1 VGWSNDPEMQ
11 KMFLD
16 EVTER
21 SARLVEGAQA
31 LRAGTVSPQE
41 AGDLLREGHT
51 IKGTGRVMGYDDVG
65 SAGLM
70 LEMIWRWI
78 QQGDITPVPLF
89 GRVLEGLSAA
99 IPKALAD
106 PAELAV
112 AMTAVH
118 EFFDGQELP
127 EELPPA
133 PQVDGAAS
141 RPTEE
146 GAVAAAAGGGPVI
159 LGEPA
164 GVPDDAAEIVEAA
177 EPAASDEPAGLESV
191 GVESVETEIEAA
203 PAVDDVSVDDAE
215 SEPVMSAHDMFAQLA
230 SAEAGSVE
238 DGLEEPESADE
249 GSVKAEFDSEP
260 VGSGASADDQVSEPV
275 MSAHDMFAQLAS
287 AESEAG
293 EAEPASVPDD
303 SAEAA
308 EVVEDAADEET
319 PVVEVSEDEPAEAES
334 VEAEF
339 DSEPVVEDAPGDDQV
354 SEPVMSAHDM
364 FAQLAS
370 EEVGSVEPETAEDH
384 VEAGALVEAVPEP
397 SAIGVVE
404 EESAAAA
411 SDEGV
416 SADEAGAE
424 DAARSAQEAFAE
436 LRRSMM
442 QDAAA
447 AQIAAEPEDHGDDGS
462 PADVDAGDESSAAV
476 EEPITEAE
484 DESADGEPVDD
495 EATSAAEAVEV
506 LADEQPQSETV
517 DESSIESDA
526 PVAEASIGA
535 VIEFPVSETDAA
547 VDDAVADSAEAG
559 SVDSHESSEATDVV
573 VLPSNR
579 KTQQMDSS
587 EPNDLGGLVGAVQTW
602 AAEEPISVNTGR
614 LYGLVNH
621 IVTLRMNIEMAKEQL
636 AELAEVAAADPF
648 FSDRVAQISSEIEP
662 ISEASELIEGEALA
676 LAAAPLRDVTNTLP
690 QLGRYLSRKTGK
702 ELRVEI
708 VGDDILVDRQ
718 VLDRLGDAIR
728 QLVVNSAVHGIEDI
742 DTRLGAAKSGT
753 GSIRIEAKQT
763 DVNLEVTVI
772 DDGRGI
778 DWKGIREKGLA
789 LGMLDSSAELAPDA
803 LRSLLYQSGFT
814 TLDGTDELAGD
825 GDGLAVVRDA
835 MDSLNGSLRVESTP
849 KVETRISMVVPVHQ
863 AMQKALLVVAGG
875 IMWGIPETGVLD
887 VVEMNLA
894 TIAVADHTTVL
905 ERPDGDVP
913 FASFADLM
921 GQSSDAVP
929 TSIVI
934 ATSAAGPVALGVEDI
949 VGVRR
954 VAAKELGA
962 VLADAEA
969 DVVTGAAL
977 LGGDQVVLLVDTT
990 RLAEKQREVAIESP
1004 AFPSA
1009 KVLIVDDSVGVQQVV
1024 SSALATS
1031 GFNTSVAASVADAL
1045 GALHSGS
1052 IDAVVVDFSM
1062 PRADGVAL
1070 AHMVRQRHG
1079 GLPIV
1084 MLSGVAEGEDVDRA
1098 RDAGV
1103 DAFFNKSDFREGGL
1117 AEKLRELITAR
1128 REKEQTA

>member
-1 VGWSNDPEMQ
+1 MGWSNDPEMQ

-99 IPKALAD
+99 IPKALDD

-133 PQVDGAAS
+133 PQADGAAS
-141 RPTEE
+141 PPTEE
-146 GAVAAAAGGGPVI
+146 VAVAAAAGGGPVI
-159 LGEPA
+159 FGEPA
-164 GVPDDAAEIVEAA
+164 GVPDDAVEIVEAV
-177 EPAASDEPAGLESV
+177 EPAASDEPARPESV
-191 GVESVETEIEAA
+191 GVESVGAEIEAA
-203 PAVDDVSVDDAE
+203 PAFDDVSVDDAE

-238 DGLEEPESADE
+238 AGLDEPESADE
-249 GSVKAEFDSEP
+249 GSVEAEFDSEP

-293 EAEPASVPDD
+293 EAESATVPDD
-303 SAEAA
+303 SAEAS

-319 PVVEVSEDEPAEAES
+319 PVVEASDDEPAEAES

-339 DSEPVVEDAPGDDQV
+339 DSEPVVEDAPGDDPV

-384 VEAGALVEAVPEP
+384 VESGSLVEAVPEP
-397 SAIGVVE
+397 SAIDVVE

-416 SADEAGAE
+416 SVDEAAAE

-462 PADVDAGDESSAAV
+462 PADVDESSAVV
-476 EEPITEAE
+476 EEPITETE

-495 EATSAAEAVEV
+495 EAAPAAEAVEV
-506 LADEQPQSETV
+506 LAGEQPQSETV
-517 DESSIESDA
+517 DESSIDSDA
-526 PVAEASIGA
+526 PVAEAPIGA
-535 VIEFPVSETDAA
+535 VIEFPVSEADAA

-636 AELAEVAAADPF
+636 AELAQVAAADPF

-662 ISEASELIEGEALA
+662 IAEASELIEGEALA

-763 DVNLEVTVI
+763 DVNLEVAVI

-789 LGMLDSSAELAPDA
+789 LGMLDSAAELAPDA

-921 GQSSDAVP
+921 GQRSDAVP

-934 ATSAAGPVALGVEDI
+934 ATSAAGPVALGVEDV

-990 RLAEKQREVAIESP
+990 RLAEKQREAAIESP

-1052 IDAVVVDFSM
+1052 VDAVVVDFSM

-1079 GLPIV
+1079 DLPIV

>member
-1 VGWSNDPEMQ
+1 MQ

-89 GRVLEGLSAA
+89 GRVLEGLSAS
-99 IPKALAD
+99 IPSALDD
-106 PAELAV
+106 PAALSV
-112 AMTAVH
+112 AMAAVH

-133 PQVDGAAS
+133 PQVDGAATS
-141 RPTEE
+141 PNEE
-146 GAVAAAAGGGPVI
+146 AVAAPAAGGGTVI
-159 LGEPA
+159 FGERA
-164 GVPDDAAEIVEAA
+164 ATPDEAAETVEAA
-177 EPAASDEPAGLESV
+177 EPAVPDEPPESEAVGVDSVEAELESASA
-191 GVESVETEIEAA
+191 VE
-203 PAVDDVSVDDAE
+203 DVSGDEAE
-215 SEPVMSAHDMFAQLA
+215 SEPVVSAHDMFAQLA
-230 SAEAGSVE
+230 SAEAEPVQDGFVE
-238 DGLEEPESADE
+238 AQSAD
-249 GSVKAEFDSEP
+249 AEAAEAEVDFEP
-260 VGSGASADDQVSEPV
+260 VVEEGQVDEQVSEPV
-275 MSAHDMFAQLAS
+275 VSAHDMFAQLAS
-287 AESEAG
+287 LENEAG
-293 EAEPASVPDD
+293 ESEPDVVSDDSTEAPEAVEPATPEESH
-303 SAEAA
+303 A
-308 EVVEDAADEET
+308 VEH
-319 PVVEVSEDEPAEAES
+319 EAES
-334 VEAEF
+334 IQAEL
-339 DSEPVVEDAPGDDQV
+339 DPEPVVEEGQVGEQV
-354 SEPVMSAHDM
+354 SEPAVSAHDM

-370 EEVGSVEPETAEDH
+370 EEERPAEAGTAEDH
-384 VEAGALVEAVPEP
+384 AEEGAVAEAVPEP
-397 SAIGVVE
+397 SAMEPVE
-404 EESAAAA
+404 DEPAAVA

-416 SADEAGAE
+416 SADEAAA

-447 AQIAAEPEDHGDDGS
+447 DQIAAEPEDH
-462 PADVDAGDESSAAV
+462 AD
-476 EEPITEAE
+476 
-484 DESADGEPVDD
+484 DD
-495 EATSAAEAVEV
+495 EASPEVVAEDGDSTDVEETLAAAGDDPTDGEQDDNDEAPAPEAVGALV
-506 LADEQPQSETV
+506 DEQPPGGPVE
-517 DESSIESDA
+517 ESTADIDA
-526 PVAEASIGA
+526 STPKTSIGD
-535 VIEFPVSETDAA
+535 VIEFPVSGTDVEAVEAA
-547 VDDAVADSAEAG
+547 ADAPEPSMVDGDQ
-559 SVDSHESSEATDVV
+559 SSETTGVV
-573 VLPSNR
+573 ALPSNR
-579 KTQQMDSS
+579 KTSQRDPS
-587 EPNDLGGLVGAVQTW
+587 ESEDLGGLVGAVQTW

-621 IVTLRMNIEMAKEQL
+621 IVSLRMDIDSTKSQL

-648 FSDRVAQISSEIEP
+648 FSDRVSHIAGEIEP
-662 ISEASELIEGEALA
+662 IADASERIEGEALA

-708 VGDDILVDRQ
+708 VGDDLLVDRQ

-728 QLVVNSAVHGIEDI
+728 QLVVNAAVHGIEDV
-742 DTRLGAAKSGT
+742 DTRLGAAKPGS

-763 DVNLEVTVI
+763 DVNLEVSVV

-778 DWKGIREKGLA
+778 DWRGIREKGLA
-789 LGMLDSSAELAPDA
+789 LGLLDSAAELAPDA

-814 TLDGTDELAGD
+814 TRDDADELAGD

-835 MDSLNGSLRVESTP
+835 MESLNGSLRVESTP
-849 KVETRISMVVPVHQ
+849 KVETRVSMVVPVHQ
-863 AMQKALLVVAGG
+863 AMQRALLVTSGG

-887 VVEMNLA
+887 VVDMNLA

-913 FASFADLM
+913 FASLADLM
-921 GQSSDAVP
+921 GQRSEAVP
-929 TSIVI
+929 TSIVV
-934 ATSAAGPVALGVEDI
+934 ATSAAGPVALGVEEVVD
-949 VGVRR
+949 VRR
-954 VAAKELGA
+954 IAAKELGA

-990 RLAEKQREVAIESP
+990 RLAEKQREVAIDPP

-1009 KVLIVDDSVGVQQVV
+1009 RILIVDDSVGVQQVV

-1079 GLPIV
+1079 DLPIV
-1084 MLSGVAEGEDVDRA
+1084 MLSGVAEGDDVDRA

-1103 DAFFNKSDFREGGL
+1103 DAFFDKSDFREGGL

>member
-1 VGWSNDPEMQ
+1 MQ

-31 LRAGTVSPQE
+31 LRAGSVSPQE

-78 QQGDITPVPLF
+78 QQGEITPAPLF

-99 IPKALAD
+99 IPNALDD

-127 EELPPA
+127 EELPQA

-141 RPTEE
+141 PPSEE
-146 GAVAAAAGGGPVI
+146 VAVAAAAGGGPVI
-159 LGEPA
+159 FGEPA
-164 GVPDDAAEIVEAA
+164 GVPDDAAEIAEAA

-191 GVESVETEIEAA
+191 GVEPVEAEIEAA
-203 PAVDDVSVDDAE
+203 PAVDDVSVDHAE

-238 DGLEEPESADE
+238 DGLEEPEPADE
-249 GSVKAEFDSEP
+249 DGLEEP
-260 VGSGASADDQVSEPV
+260 
-275 MSAHDMFAQLAS
+275 
-287 AESEAG
+287 
-293 EAEPASVPDD
+293 
-303 SAEAA
+303 
-308 EVVEDAADEET
+308 
-319 PVVEVSEDEPAEAES
+319 EPAEAES

-339 DSEPVVEDAPGDDQV
+339 DAEPVVEDAPGDDQV
-354 SEPVMSAHDM
+354 SEPVMSAHEM

-370 EEVGSVEPETAEDH
+370 EEVRSVEPETVEDH

-397 SAIGVVE
+397 SEIDVVE

-416 SADEAGAE
+416 SADEAAAE

-462 PADVDAGDESSAAV
+462 AADVDAGDESSAVVA
-476 EEPITEAE
+476 EPITEAE
-484 DESADGEPVDD
+484 DKSADGEPVDD
-495 EATSAAEAVEV
+495 EARPAAEAMEV

-517 DESSIESDA
+517 DESSSDSDA
-526 PVAEASIGA
+526 PEAEAPTGA

-547 VDDAVADSAEAG
+547 ADDAVADSAEAG
-559 SVDSHESSEATDVV
+559 SVHSHESSEATDVV

-579 KTQQMDSS
+579 KTQQIDSS
-587 EPNDLGGLVGAVQTW
+587 EPNDLGGLVGAVKTW

-662 ISEASELIEGEALA
+662 IAEASELIEGEALA

-753 GSIRIEAKQT
+753 GSIRIEAIQT
-763 DVNLEVTVI
+763 DVNLEVAVI

-863 AMQKALLVVAGG
+863 AMQRALLVVAGG

-921 GQSSDAVP
+921 GQRSDAVP

-934 ATSAAGPVALGVEDI
+934 ATSAAGPVALGVEDV

-990 RLAEKQREVAIESP
+990 RLAEKQREAAIESP

-1079 GLPIV
+1079 DLPIV

>member
-1 VGWSNDPEMQ
+1 MQ

-99 IPKALAD
+99 IPRALDD
-106 PAELAV
+106 PAELSV

-133 PQVDGAAS
+133 PQVDGAAAS
-141 RPTEE
+141 SSE
-146 GAVAAAAGGGPVI
+146 GASTDPDGGGGPVI
-159 LGEPA
+159 FGERA
-164 GVPDDAAEIVEAA
+164 AVPNDSAATVEAA
-177 EPAASDEPAGLESV
+177 EPAASDEPSEAETV
-191 GVESVETEIEAA
+191 GVDAAEGELEPVSNTEAVSSDDADSEPVVSAHDMFAQLASSEAELVGDGFVEAQRADREAIEADVDTEPADEETPVDGQVSEPVLSAHEMFAQLASLENETGEAEAGVVSDDSTEAPEAVESAASQEA
-203 PAVDDVSVDDAE
+203 PAVEPDEAEPLQAEVDSESAVEAVSVDEAE
-215 SEPVMSAHDMFAQLA
+215 SEPAMSAHDMFAQLA
-230 SAEAGSVE
+230 SQ
-238 DGLEEPESADE
+238 EE
-249 GSVKAEFDSEP
+249 
-260 VGSGASADDQVSEPV
+260 
-275 MSAHDMFAQLAS
+275 AS
-287 AESEAG
+287 AE
-293 EAEPASVPDD
+293 V
-303 SAEAA
+303 
-308 EVVEDAADEET
+308 
-319 PVVEVSEDEPAEAES
+319 
-334 VEAEF
+334 
-339 DSEPVVEDAPGDDQV
+339 
-354 SEPVMSAHDM
+354 
-364 FAQLAS
+364 
-370 EEVGSVEPETAEDH
+370 ETAEDH
-384 VEAGALVEAVPEP
+384 MDDGEAAEAEQEPPTMELVEDGHATD
-397 SAIGVVE
+397 ATVE
-404 EESAAAA
+404 SE
-411 SDEGV
+411 
-416 SADEAGAE
+416 SADETAA

-447 AQIAAEPEDHGDDGS
+447 AHIAAEPEDHPDDTEAAPDVVDGDRDTT
-462 PADVDAGDESSAAV
+462 DV
-476 EEPITEAE
+476 EEPIAAAVG
-484 DESADGEPVDD
+484 DESADGEPVDV
-495 EATSAAEAVEV
+495 S
-506 LADEQPQSETV
+506 TV
-517 DESSIESDA
+517 DAAASA
-526 PVAEASIGA
+526 PEAPFGD
-535 VIEFPVSETDAA
+535 VIEFPVSESDAESGEKA
-547 VDDAVADSAEAG
+547 AGDADPSAIDDDQSQ
-559 SVDSHESSEATDVV
+559 EATDVV

-579 KTQQMDSS
+579 KTQPQDSS
-587 EPNDLGGLVGAVQTW
+587 DPKDLGGLVGAVKTW
-602 AAEEPISVNTGR
+602 ADEEPISVNTGR
-614 LYGLVNH
+614 LYGLVNN
-621 IVTLRMNIEMAKEQL
+621 IVTLRMNIESAKEQL

-648 FSDRVAQISSEIEP
+648 FSDRVSHIAGEIEP
-662 ISEASELIEGEALA
+662 IADASERIEGEALA

-708 VGDDILVDRQ
+708 VGDDVLVDRQ

-728 QLVVNSAVHGIEDI
+728 QLVVNSAVHGIEDV
-742 DTRLGAAKSGT
+742 DTRLGAAKPGT

-763 DVNLEVTVI
+763 DVNLEVAVI

-789 LGMLDSSAELAPDA
+789 LGLLDSAGELAPDA

-814 TLDGTDELAGD
+814 TRDDADELAGD

-835 MDSLNGSLRVESTP
+835 MESLNGSLRLESTP
-849 KVETRISMVVPVHQ
+849 KVETRVSMVVPVHQ

-921 GQSSDAVP
+921 GQHSDAVP

-934 ATSAAGPVALGVEDI
+934 ATSAAGPVALGVEEI

-954 VAAKELGA
+954 IAAKELGA
-962 VLADAEA
+962 VLADAKA

-977 LGGDQVVLLVDTT
+977 LGGDEVVLLVDTT
-990 RLAEKQREVAIESP
+990 RLAEKQREVAIETP

-1009 KVLIVDDSVGVQQVV
+1009 RVLIVDDSVGVQQVV

-1079 GLPIV
+1079 DLPIV

>member
-1 VGWSNDPEMQ
+1 MQ

-31 LRAGTVSPQE
+31 LRAGPVSPQE

-99 IPKALAD
+99 IPRALDD
-106 PAELAV
+106 PTELSV
-112 AMTAVH
+112 AMAAVH

-133 PQVDGAAS
+133 PQVDGAATS
-141 RPTEE
+141 SSEE
-146 GAVAAAAGGGPVI
+146 AVASPAAVGAP
-159 LGEPA
+159 LTSSERA
-164 GVPDDAAEIVEAA
+164 ATPDEAAETVEAV
-177 EPAASDEPAGLESV
+177 EPAASDEPSERETAGV
-191 GVESVETEIEAA
+191 DSVETELGSAS
-203 PAVDDVSVDDAE
+203 AVEDGLDDEVE
-215 SEPVMSAHDMFAQLA
+215 SEPAMSAHDMFAQLA
-230 SAEAGSVE
+230 SAEAEPVQDGTVE
-238 DGLEEPESADE
+238 AHSAD
-249 GSVKAEFDSEP
+249 AEVVEAEVDVDVEP
-260 VGSGASADDQVSEPV
+260 VVEEGQADEQVSEPV

-287 AESEAG
+287 LENEAG
-293 EAEPASVPDD
+293 ESEPEVVSDGSTEAPEAVEPAAPEESH
-303 SAEAA
+303 A
-308 EVVEDAADEET
+308 VEH
-319 PVVEVSEDEPAEAES
+319 EAES
-334 VEAEF
+334 IQAELDPQPVGEDVPVDGEA
-339 DSEPVVEDAPGDDQV
+339 A
-354 SEPVMSAHDM
+354 EPVMSAHDM

-370 EEVGSVEPETAEDH
+370 EEERSAEAGTAEDQA
-384 VEAGALVEAVPEP
+384 EDQAEEGAVAEAVPEP
-397 SAIGVVE
+397 PAMELVEDETTAVV
-404 EESAAAA
+404 

-416 SADEAGAE
+416 SADEAEA

-442 QDAAA
+442 LDAAA
-447 AQIAAEPEDHGDDGS
+447 AQIAAEPEDHADDDDASPEVVAEDGDNAEVEETLAVAGDELTGS
-462 PADVDAGDESSAAV
+462 ETDDNDEVPATEAAEALVDEQPPAEVVEESAVDVDASA
-476 EEPITEAE
+476 PKT
-484 DESADGEPVDD
+484 
-495 EATSAAEAVEV
+495 
-506 LADEQPQSETV
+506 
-517 DESSIESDA
+517 
-526 PVAEASIGA
+526 SIGD
-535 VIEFPVSETDAA
+535 VIEFPVSGTDAEGGEPGA
-547 VDDAVADSAEAG
+547 DAAAPST
-559 SVDSHESSEATDVV
+559 VDSDQSSETPDVV
-573 VLPSNR
+573 ALPSNR
-579 KTQQMDSS
+579 KTSQRDPS
-587 EPNDLGGLVGAVQTW
+587 ESRDLGGLVGAVQTW

-621 IVTLRMNIEMAKEQL
+621 IVSLRMDIDSAKSQL

-648 FSDRVAQISSEIEP
+648 FSDRVSHIASEIEP
-662 ISEASELIEGEALA
+662 IADASERIEGEALA

-728 QLVVNSAVHGIEDI
+728 QLVVNSAVHGIEDV
-742 DTRLGAAKSGT
+742 DTRLGAAKPGT

-763 DVNLEVTVI
+763 DVNLEVSVI

-778 DWKGIREKGLA
+778 DWRGIREKGLA
-789 LGMLDSSAELAPDA
+789 LGLLDSEAELAPDA

-814 TLDGTDELAGD
+814 TRDDADELAGD

-835 MDSLNGSLRVESTP
+835 MESLNGSLRVESTP
-849 KVETRISMVVPVHQ
+849 KVETRVSMVVPVHQ
-863 AMQKALLVVAGG
+863 AMQKALLVSTGG

-887 VVEMNLA
+887 VVDMNLA

-921 GQSSDAVP
+921 GQRSDAVP

-934 ATSAAGPVALGVEDI
+934 ATSAAGPVALGVEEV
-949 VGVRR
+949 VGIRR
-954 VAAKELGA
+954 IAAKELGA

-1009 KVLIVDDSVGVQQVV
+1009 RILIVDDSVGVQQVV

-1079 GLPIV
+1079 DLPIV

>member
-1 VGWSNDPEMQ
+1 MQ

-89 GRVLEGLSAA
+89 GRILEGLSAA
-99 IPKALAD
+99 IPRALDD
-106 PAELAV
+106 PTELSV

-127 EELPPA
+127 EELPPV
-133 PQVDGAAS
+133 PKVDGAATVS
-141 RPTEE
+141 SEE
-146 GAVAAAAGGGPVI
+146 AVAAPAADGGLVI
-159 LGEPA
+159 FGERA
-164 GVPDDAAEIVEAA
+164 ATPDEAA
-177 EPAASDEPAGLESV
+177 ESVEAGESTASDEPSEREGVA
-191 GVESVETEIEAA
+191 VESVEADLESTSAVEDVSGDQAESEPVVSAHDMFAQLSSAEAEPVQDGTVEAQSAEAVEAEVDSEPVVSAHDMFAQLASLENEAGESEPDAVSDDSTEAPEAVEPAA
-203 PAVDDVSVDDAE
+203 PEELQAVEHEAESIQSDLDPEPVDEDVLVDAE
-215 SEPVMSAHDMFAQLA
+215 VAEPVMSAHDMFAQLA
-230 SAEAGSVE
+230 SQ
-238 DGLEEPESADE
+238 E
-249 GSVKAEFDSEP
+249 GR
-260 VGSGASADDQVSEPV
+260 
-275 MSAHDMFAQLAS
+275 
-287 AESEAG
+287 
-293 EAEPASVPDD
+293 
-303 SAEAA
+303 
-308 EVVEDAADEET
+308 
-319 PVVEVSEDEPAEAES
+319 PAE
-334 VEAEF
+334 
-339 DSEPVVEDAPGDDQV
+339 
-354 SEPVMSAHDM
+354 HR
-364 FAQLAS
+364 
-370 EEVGSVEPETAEDH
+370 TAEDH
-384 VEAGALVEAVPEP
+384 AEEGAVDEAVPEP
-397 SAIGVVE
+397 PAIELVQE
-404 EESAAAA
+404 EPAAVA

-416 SADEAGAE
+416 SVDEVAA

-442 QDAAA
+442 QDDAA
-447 AQIAAEPEDHGDDGS
+447 AQIAAEPEDHADDDEASAEVVAEDGDTS
-462 PADVDAGDESSAAV
+462 DVEVTLAAAGD
-476 EEPITEAE
+476 PP
-484 DESADGEPVDD
+484 ADGEPDD
-495 EATSAAEAVEV
+495 EDETPAAEA
-506 LADEQPQSETV
+506 
-517 DESSIESDA
+517 
-526 PVAEASIGA
+526 AEALVDKQPPGEVVEESAVDVDASTQETSIGD
-535 VIEFPVSETDAA
+535 VIEFPGSGTDAEGGEPAADAVEPSTLDRDQSSET
-547 VDDAVADSAEAG
+547 
-559 SVDSHESSEATDVV
+559 TDVV
-573 VLPSNR
+573 ALPSNR
-579 KTQQMDSS
+579 KASQRDPS
-587 EPNDLGGLVGAVQTW
+587 ESEDLGGLVGAVQTW
-602 AAEEPISVNTGR
+602 ADEEPISVNTGR
-614 LYGLVNH
+614 LYGLVSH
-621 IVTLRMNIEMAKEQL
+621 IVSLRMDIDSIKSEL
-636 AELAEVAAADPF
+636 AELVEVAAADPF
-648 FSDRVAQISSEIEP
+648 FSDRVSHIAGEIEP
-662 ISEASELIEGEALA
+662 IADASERIEGEALG
-676 LAAAPLRDVTNTLP
+676 LAASPLRDVTNTLP

-702 ELRVEI
+702 ELRVKI

-728 QLVVNSAVHGIEDI
+728 QLVVNSAVHGIEDV
-742 DTRLGAAKSGT
+742 DTRLGAAKPGS

-763 DVNLEVTVI
+763 DVNLEVSVV

-778 DWKGIREKGLA
+778 DWRGIREKGLA
-789 LGMLDSSAELAPDA
+789 LGLLDSEAELAPDA

-814 TLDGTDELAGD
+814 TREEADELAGD

-835 MDSLNGSLRVESTP
+835 MESLNGSLRVESTP
-849 KVETRISMVVPVHQ
+849 KVETRVSMVVPVHQ
-863 AMQKALLVVAGG
+863 AMQKALLVTTGG

-887 VVEMNLA
+887 VVDMNLA

-913 FASFADLM
+913 FASFADLV
-921 GQSSDAVP
+921 GQHSDAVP

-934 ATSAAGPVALGVEDI
+934 ATSAAGPVALGVEEV

-954 VAAKELGA
+954 IAAKELGA

-969 DVVTGAAL
+969 DVVTGAAF

-990 RLAEKQREVAIESP
+990 RLAEKQREVALDSP

-1009 KVLIVDDSVGVQQVV
+1009 RVLVVDDSVGVQQVV

-1052 IDAVVVDFSM
+1052 VDAVVVDFSM

-1079 GLPIV
+1079 DLPIV

-1103 DAFFNKSDFREGGL
+1103 DAFFDKSDFREGGL

>member
-1 VGWSNDPEMQ
+1 MGWSNDPEMQ

-31 LRAGTVSPQE
+31 LRAGAVSPQE

-51 IKGTGRVMGYDDVG
+51 IKGTGRVMGYEDVG

-99 IPKALAD
+99 IPRAIED
-106 PAELAV
+106 PAELSV

-133 PQVDGAAS
+133 PQV
-141 RPTEE
+141 E
-146 GAVAAAAGGGPVI
+146 GATAAATDTSVATVEPVI
-159 LGEPA
+159 PGGIPA
-164 GVPDDAAEIVEAA
+164 EGHTAPPEVVTDVVEA
-177 EPAASDEPAGLESV
+177 EPEP
-191 GVESVETEIEAA
+191 
-203 PAVDDVSVDDAE
+203 
-215 SEPVMSAHDMFAQLA
+215 EPVMSAH
-230 SAEAGSVE
+230 E
-238 DGLEEPESADE
+238 
-249 GSVKAEFDSEP
+249 
-260 VGSGASADDQVSEPV
+260 
-275 MSAHDMFAQLAS
+275 
-287 AESEAG
+287 
-293 EAEPASVPDD
+293 
-303 SAEAA
+303 
-308 EVVEDAADEET
+308 
-319 PVVEVSEDEPAEAES
+319 
-334 VEAEF
+334 
-339 DSEPVVEDAPGDDQV
+339 
-354 SEPVMSAHDM
+354 M

-370 EEVGSVEPETAEDH
+370 EEGQALEDQPMVVSDHVPEVAESESESEPEPVDDVGVADPSVAEPVMSAHEMFAQLASEEGQAVEDQPVVVSDAAEVAEVEPEQPPME
-384 VEAGALVEAVPEP
+384 LVDGEP
-397 SAIGVVE
+397 GT
-404 EESAAAA
+404 ESTGG
-411 SDEGV
+411 DPG
-416 SADEAGAE
+416 DEAGE

-436 LRRSMM
+436 LRRSMA
-442 QDAAA
+442 QEAAA
-447 AQIAAEPEDHGDDGS
+447 AEIAAEPEDH
-462 PADVDAGDESSAAV
+462 
-476 EEPITEAE
+476 
-484 DESADGEPVDD
+484 PVDD
-495 EATSAAEAVEV
+495 EGTPAHEGAVPR
-506 LADEQPQSETV
+506 ADE
-517 DESSIESDA
+517 ESHSDA
-526 PVAEASIGA
+526 AEASIGSI
-535 VIEFPVSETDAA
+535 IEFPVSEADAEVGQA
-547 VDDAVADSAEAG
+547 VDGDAEPDPVAGDESA
-559 SVDSHESSEATDVV
+559 EATDVV
-573 VLPSNR
+573 VLPANR
-579 KTQQMDSS
+579 RTSQRDAEEK
-587 EPNDLGGLVGAVQTW
+587 DLGGLIGAVQTW

-614 LYGLVNH
+614 LYGLVNN
-621 IVTLRMNIEMAKEQL
+621 IVSLRMNVEIAKEQL

-648 FSDRVAQISSEIEP
+648 FADRVSGIASEIEP
-662 ISEASELIEGEALA
+662 IAEASELIEGEALG
-676 LAAAPLRDVTNTLP
+676 LAAVPLRDVTNTLP

-708 VGDDILVDRQ
+708 VGDDVLVDRQ

-728 QLVVNSAVHGIEDI
+728 QLVVNSAVHGIEDV
-742 DTRLGAAKSGT
+742 DTRLGAGKPGT

-763 DVNLEVTVI
+763 DVNLEVSVV
-772 DDGRGI
+772 DDGRGV

-789 LGMLDSSAELAPDA
+789 LGLLDSSAELAPDA
-803 LRSLLYQSGFT
+803 LRSLLYRSGFT
-814 TLDGTDELAGD
+814 TRDDADELAGD

-835 MDSLNGSLRVESTP
+835 MESLNGSLRVESTP
-849 KVETRISMVVPVHQ
+849 KMETRVSIVVPIHQ

-894 TIAVADHTTVL
+894 TIAVSDHTTVL

-921 GQSSDAVP
+921 GQHSEAVP

-934 ATSAAGPVALGVEDI
+934 ATSAAGPVALGVEEV

-969 DVVTGAAL
+969 GVVNGAAL

-990 RLAEKQREVAIESP
+990 RLAEKQREVAVESP
-1004 AFPSA
+1004 SYPTARI
-1009 KVLIVDDSVGVQQVV
+1009 LIVDDSVGVQQVV

-1045 GALHSGS
+1045 GALQSGS

-1079 GLPIV
+1079 DLPIV

-1098 RDAGV
+1098 REAGV
-1103 DAFFNKSDFREGGL
+1103 DAFFDKADFREGGL